1 MRITHVVE
9 NLNRGGLERVVIDL
23 ALAQKA
29 AGHDCRVVC
38 LYEEGLLAGELRAE
52 GIAVDACGKGTG
64 FDVAALRR
72 MRALFRAHGSE
83 ILHSHNIIAH
93 AYAALA
99 SRGIGVRRFLN
110 TRHGRGVA
118 PPGRM
123 RLALYS
129 IAMRWTDR
137 VVAVCEAARRNLA
150 EHDRVPAAKLAVVPN
165 GIHVERFVAASSSA
179 HRTVAD
185 LLGVGSGIEIIGFVG
200 RLNWAKD
207 LPTLIR
213 AFAMLRRRG
222 REAALALIGDGS
234 LREELERLA
243 ADEGVGDRV
252 VFLGDRS
259 DVRNLLPGFDVFAM
273 SSVSEGY
280 SIALLE
286 ASASALPI
294 VATDVGGNAEIVS
307 DGVSGRIVK
316 PGDPA
321 LFADALEDVLADPA
335 RARAMGEA
343 AIAWVRREGSVET
356 MVARYQTLYAE
367 T

>member
-1 MRITHVVE
+1 MKITHVVE

-23 ALAQKA
+23 ALAQKT

-38 LYEEGLLAGELRAE
+38 LYEEGLLAGELRAH
-52 GIAVDACGKGTG
+52 GIAVDACAKGTG
-64 FDVAALRR
+64 FDVRAVRR
-72 MRALFRAHGSE
+72 MRALFRSHRTE
-83 ILHSHNIIAH
+83 VLHSHNIIAH

-99 SRGIGVRRFLN
+99 SRGLGVRRFLN

-118 PPGRM
+118 PPGRL
-123 RLALYS
+123 RLALYRL
-129 IAMRWTDR
+129 AMRWTDC
-137 VVAVCEAARRNLA
+137 VVAVCEAAKKNLA
-150 EHDRVPAAKLAVVPN
+150 EHDRVPSAKLAVVPN
-165 GIHVERFVAASSSA
+165 GIHVERFAAASPAA
-179 HRTVAD
+179 HATLAGI
-185 LLGVGSGIEIIGFVG
+185 LGTAPATEIIGCVG

-213 AFAMLRRRG
+213 AFATLRRRG
-222 REAALALIGDGS
+222 RDAALALIGDGS
-234 LREELERLA
+234 LRAELTRLA
-243 ADEGVGDRV
+243 ADEGVADRV

-259 DVRNLLPGFDVFAM
+259 DVRDLLPGLDVFAM

-294 VATDVGGNAEIVS
+294 VATNVGGNAEIVG
-307 DGVSGRIVK
+307 DGVSGRIVE

-321 LFADALEDVLADPA
+321 RFADALEDVLADPA

-343 AIAWVRREGSVET
+343 AIAWVHREGSVET
-356 MVARYQTLYAE
+356 MVARYQALYVDG
-367 T
+367 

>member
-38 LYEEGLLAGELRAE
+38 LYEEGLLARELRAE
-52 GIAVDACGKGTG
+52 GIAVDACGKGAG
-64 FDVAALRR
+64 FDLGALRR

-185 LLGVGSGIEIIGFVG
+185 LLGVGSAIEIIGFVG

-234 LREELERLA
+234 LRGELERLA

-321 LFADALEDVLADPA
+321 LFADALEDVLADPG

-343 AIAWVRREGSVET
+343 AIARVRREGSVET

>member
-1 MRITHVVE
+1 MRIAHVVE

-29 AGHDCRVVC
+29 SGHDCTVVC
-38 LYEEGLLAGELRAE
+38 LYEEGLLAGELRAN
-52 GIAVDACGKGTG
+52 GIPVDACRKGSG
-64 FDVAALRR
+64 FDIGALRR
-72 MRALFRAHGSE
+72 MRALLRAHGVE

-93 AYAALA
+93 VYAALA
-99 SRGIGVRRFLN
+99 SRGLGAQRFLN

-118 PPGRM
+118 PPGRG
-123 RLALYS
+123 RLRLYGLS
-129 IAMRWTDR
+129 MRWTDR

-150 EHDRVPAAKLAVVPN
+150 EHDRIPAAKLAVIPN
-165 GIHVERFVAASSSA
+165 GIHVERFAAASPAA
-179 HRTVAD
+179 HDAVAS
-185 LLGVGSGIEIIGFVG
+185 LLGVGAATKIVGCVG

-213 AFAMLRRRG
+213 AFAVLRRRG
-222 REAALALIGDGS
+222 RDAVLVLIGDGS
-234 LREELERLA
+234 LREDLERVT
-243 ADEGVGDRV
+243 ADEGIADRV

-259 DVRNLLPGFDVFAM
+259 DVCDLLAGFDVFAM

-307 DGVSGRIVK
+307 DRISGRIVQ
-316 PGDPA
+316 PGTPVS
-321 LFADALEDVLADPA
+321 LADALDEMLADPA

-343 AIAWVRREGSVET
+343 GMVRVRREGSVEA
-356 MVARYQTLYAE
+356 MVARYDELYSE
-367 T
+367 R

>member
-29 AGHDCRVVC
+29 AGHDCRIVC
-38 LYEEGLLAGELRAE
+38 LYEEGLLAGELRAH
-52 GIAVDACGKGTG
+52 GIAVNACRKGSG
-64 FDVAALRR
+64 FDVGALRR
-72 MRALFRAHGSE
+72 MRALFRSHGTE

-99 SRGIGVRRFLN
+99 SRGIGARRFLN

-118 PPGRM
+118 PPGRL
-123 RLALYS
+123 RLWLYS
-129 IAMRWTDR
+129 LSMRWTDR
-137 VVAVCEAARRNLA
+137 VVAVCEAARKNLA
-150 EHDRVPAAKLAVVPN
+150 EHDRVPDAKLAVVPN
-165 GIHVERFVAASSSA
+165 GIHVERFAAASPAA
-179 HRTVAD
+179 HDAVAK
-185 LLGVGSGIEIIGFVG
+185 LLGVDAATRIIGCVG

-213 AFAMLRRRG
+213 AFAALRKRG
-222 REAALALIGDGS
+222 RDAALALIGDGS
-234 LREELERLA
+234 LRGELERIA
-243 ADEGVGDRV
+243 AAENVADRV
-252 VFLGDRS
+252 VFLGDRN
-259 DVRNLLPGFDVFAM
+259 DVRTLLPGLDVFAM

-307 DGVSGRIVK
+307 DGISGHIVK
-316 PGDPA
+316 TGDPER
-321 LFADALEDVLADPA
+321 FADALEDVLADPA
-335 RARAMGEA
+335 RGRAMGEA
-343 AIAWVRREGSVET
+343 AFAWVHREGSVET
-356 MVARYQTLYAE
+356 MVARYQNLYAQ

>member
-1 MRITHVVE
+1 VRITHVVE

-38 LYEEGLLAGELRAE
+38 LYEEGLLAGELRAHD
-52 GIAVDACGKGTG
+52 IAVDACVKGTG
-64 FDVAALRR
+64 FDLGALRR
-72 MRALFRAHGSE
+72 MRAFFRAHGTE

-99 SRGIGVRRFLN
+99 SRGLRVRRFLN

-123 RLALYS
+123 RLWLYS
-129 IAMRWTDR
+129 VAMRWTDR
-137 VVAVCEAARRNLA
+137 VVAVCQAAQRNLA
-150 EHDRVPAAKLAVVPN
+150 EHDGVPVAKLVVVPN
-165 GIHVERFVAASSSA
+165 GIHVERFAAASSAA

-185 LLGVGSGIEIIGFVG
+185 LLGTDPATQIIGFVG

-213 AFAMLRRRG
+213 AFAALRRRG
-222 REAALALIGDGS
+222 RDTALALIGDGA
-234 LREELERLA
+234 LREELKRLA
-243 ADEGVGDRV
+243 VDEGVADRV
-252 VFLGDRS
+252 AFLGDRS

-307 DGVSGRIVK
+307 DGTSGRIVK

-321 LFADALEDVLADPA
+321 VFAEALEDVLADPL

-343 AIAWVRREGSVET
+343 AIAWIRREGSVET
-356 MVARYQTLYAE
+356 MVARYQALYVEA
-367 T
+367 

>member
-38 LYEEGLLAGELRAE
+38 LYEEGLLAGELRAH
-52 GIAVDACGKGTG
+52 GIAVDACRKGRG
-64 FDVAALRR
+64 FDTGALRR
-72 MRALFRAHGSE
+72 MRALLRAHETE
-83 ILHSHNIIAH
+83 ILHSHNMIAH

-99 SRGIGVRRFLN
+99 SRGLGVRRFLN
-110 TRHGRGVA
+110 TRHGIGIA
-118 PPGRM
+118 PPGRL
-123 RLALYS
+123 RRWLYIVAL
-129 IAMRWTDR
+129 RWTDR
-137 VVAVCEAARRNLA
+137 VVAVCVAARKNLI
-150 EHDRVPAAKLAVVPN
+150 EHDRVPAAKIAVVPN
-165 GIHVERFVAASSSA
+165 GIHVENFAAAGDAARRSL
-179 HRTVAD
+179 AD
-185 LLGVGSGIEIIGFVG
+185 LLGITTATQIIGAVG

-213 AFAMLRRRG
+213 AFALLRARG
-222 REAALALIGDGS
+222 RDAVLVIIGDGS
-234 LREELERLA
+234 LRADLERLA
-243 ADEGVGDRV
+243 GEQGVADRV

-259 DVRNLLPGFDVFAM
+259 DVQRLLPGLDVFAM

-316 PGDPA
+316 PGNPA
-321 LFADALEDVLADPA
+321 RFADALDELLCDPA
-335 RARAMGEA
+335 RARTMGEA
-343 AIAWVRREGSVET
+343 GMAWIRREGSVQT
-356 MVARYQTLYAE
+356 MAARYQALYA

>member
-1 MRITHVVE
+1 VRITHVVE

-38 LYEEGLLAGELRAE
+38 LYEEGLLAGELRAH
-52 GIAVDACGKGTG
+52 GIAVDACGKTAG
-64 FDVAALRR
+64 FDVRALRR
-72 MRALFRAHGSE
+72 MRGLFRTHGTE
-83 ILHSHNIIAH
+83 VLHSHNIIAH

-99 SRGIGVRRFLN
+99 SRGLGVRRFLN

-137 VVAVCEAARRNLA
+137 VVAVCEAAKKNLD
-150 EHDRVPAAKLAVVPN
+150 EHDRVPVAKLAVVPN
-165 GIHVERFVAASSSA
+165 GIHVERFTAASPVA
-179 HRTVAD
+179 HRTLAD
-185 LLGVGSGIEIIGFVG
+185 LIGVDAATPVIGFVG

-213 AFAMLRRRG
+213 AFAILRQRG
-222 REAALALIGDGS
+222 VDAALALIGDGS
-234 LREELERLA
+234 LRAELERLA
-243 ADEGVGDRV
+243 ADEGAADRI

-259 DVRNLLPGFDVFAM
+259 DVRALLPGLDVFAM

-307 DGVSGRIVK
+307 DGVTGRIVQ

-321 LFADALEDVLADPA
+321 SFADALVDVLADPA

-343 AIAWVRREGSVET
+343 AFAWVHREGSVET
-356 MVARYQTLYAE
+356 MVARYQAIYDSA
-367 T
+367 

>member
-1 MRITHVVE
+1 VRIAHVVE

-38 LYEEGLLAGELRAE
+38 LYEEGLLAGELRAQ
-52 GIAVDACGKGTG
+52 GIAVDACDKGAG
-64 FDVAALRR
+64 FDLGALRR
-72 MRALFRAHGSE
+72 MRALLRAHGTE

-99 SRGIGVRRFLN
+99 SRGIGMRRFLN

-118 PPGRM
+118 PPGRL

-129 IAMRWTDR
+129 LAMRWTDR

-165 GIHVERFVAASSSA
+165 GIHVERFAAASPQA
-179 HRTVAD
+179 HRAVAG
-185 LLGVGSGIEIIGFVG
+185 LIGVDPATQIVGFVG

-213 AFAMLRRRG
+213 AFATLRRRG
-222 REAALALIGDGS
+222 RDAALALIGDGS
-234 LREELERLA
+234 LRAELERLA
-243 ADEGVGDRV
+243 ASEGVADRV

-259 DVRNLLPGFDVFAM
+259 DVRTLLPGLDVFAM

-294 VATDVGGNAEIVS
+294 VATDVGGNAEIVR
-307 DGVSGRIVK
+307 DGSSGRIVK
-316 PGDPA
+316 AGDPA
-321 LFADALEDVLADPA
+321 AFAEALEDVLADPR

-343 AIAWVRREGSVET
+343 AIAWIRREGSVQT
-356 MVARYQTLYAE
+356 MVARYQALYTEA
-367 T
+367 